1 MEAYGGR
8 GPVLL
13 GVTWAETA
21 LALILF
27 GLRAKTASL
36 CPPEDVSFGFCG
48 FRWDFIW
55 VMFAYALAFAAQCTM
70 TISVSHGLGLH
81 QDHLSHQQIVA
92 SNFWSWIAQVLAILD
107 LAIARCAVIAF
118 LLTLQMHTH
127 RKGRWALL
135 TAGALQGLI
144 NVAEIGVIFHQCDP
158 PQRLWDTDVPG
169 TCSLIKTC
177 LYIGYAQG
185 GMFPFRLIRREKVL
199 TETAI
204 GAAADIFLACYP
216 VYIIGRL
223 QQMRLSVKVG
233 LCLLMSGGIMSVLG
247 LVHDIYVFSA
257 NVNVSNRAGIAG
269 INKTVAISTIVETAD
284 QTYAIAKLNTWVL
297 TEMWF
302 ILIFGSIPVLRP
314 FFVRF
319 SQSIK
324 TVAGY
329 SNSRSRTHADG
340 DRSGSRPNDE
350 IWINLDGQQHSPWMA
365 NGPRMKKGVS
375 VGIHGGSQED
385 ILSTAYPDQIVV
397 TKKTTVMEESR

>member
-1 MEAYGGR
+1 MAAAYGGR

-48 FRWDFIW
+48 LRWDFIW
-55 VMFAYALAFAAQCTM
+55 VMFAYVLAFAAQCTM
-70 TISVSHGLGLH
+70 TVSVSYGLGMH
-81 QDHLSHQQIVA
+81 QDQLSHPQILA
-92 SNFWSWIAQVLAILD
+92 SNYWSWIAQVLAILD

-118 LLTLQMHTH
+118 LLTFEMHTH

-135 TAGALQGLI
+135 TVGALQGLI

-169 TCSLIKTC
+169 SCNLIETC

-185 GMFPFRLIRREKVL
+185 GM
-199 TETAI
+199 

-233 LCLLMSGGIMSVLG
+233 LCLLMSGGVI
-247 LVHDIYVFSA
+247 
-257 NVNVSNRAGIAG
+257 AGIAG
-269 INKTVAISTIVETAD
+269 INKTVAISTIVETDD

-329 SNSRSRTHADG
+329 SSSRSRAHADG
-340 DRSGSRPNDE
+340 DRSGSRPIDE
-350 IWINLDGQQHSPWMA
+350 IWINLDGQQHSPWMV

-375 VGIHGGSQED
+375 MGIQGSSQED

>member
-1 MEAYGGR
+1 MATAYGGR

-48 FRWDFIW
+48 LRWDFIW

-70 TISVSHGLGLH
+70 TVSVSYGLGLH
-81 QDHLSHQQIVA
+81 QDQLSHQQIVA
-92 SNFWSWIAQVLAILD
+92 SNYWSWIAQVLAILD

-118 LLTLQMHTH
+118 LLALQMHTH

-135 TAGALQGLI
+135 TVGALQGLI

-158 PQRLWDTDVPG
+158 PRRLWDMDVPG
-169 TCSLIKTC
+169 TCNLIETC

-185 GMFPFRLIRREKVL
+185 GM
-199 TETAI
+199 
-204 GAAADIFLACYP
+204 GALADLFLACYP

-233 LCLLMSGGIMSVLG
+233 LCLLMSGGVI
-247 LVHDIYVFSA
+247 
-257 NVNVSNRAGIAG
+257 AGIAG
-269 INKTVAISTIVETAD
+269 INKTVAISTIAETAD

-329 SNSRSRTHADG
+329 SGSRSRTHADG
-340 DRSGSRPNDE
+340 DRSGSRPKDE
-350 IWINLDGQQHSPWMA
+350 TWINLDGQQHSPWIA
-365 NGPRMKKGVS
+365 NGPRTKKGVS
-375 VGIHGGSQED
+375 VGIHGGSEEN
-385 ILSTAYPDQIVV
+385 ILSTTYPDQIVV

>member
-1 MEAYGGR
+1 MAAAYGGR

-36 CPPEDVSFGFCG
+36 CPPQDVSFGFCG
-48 FRWDFIW
+48 LRWDFIW

-70 TISVSHGLGLH
+70 TVSVSHGLGMH
-81 QDHLSHQQIVA
+81 QDQLSHQQIVA
-92 SNFWSWIAQVLAILD
+92 SNYWSWIAQVLAILD

-118 LLTLQMHTH
+118 LLALQMNTH

-135 TAGALQGLI
+135 TVGALQGLI

-169 TCSLIKTC
+169 TCSLIEIC

-185 GMFPFRLIRREKVL
+185 G
-199 TETAI
+199 I

-216 VYIIGRL
+216 VYVIGRL

-233 LCLLMSGGIMSVLG
+233 LCLLMSGGVI
-247 LVHDIYVFSA
+247 
-257 NVNVSNRAGIAG
+257 AGIAG

-329 SNSRSRTHADG
+329 SSSRSRTHTDG
-340 DRSGSRPNDE
+340 DRSGSHPNDE

-385 ILSTAYPDQIVV
+385 ILSTAYPNQIVV
-397 TKKTTVMEESR
+397 TRKTTVMEESR